1 MREGRSPLRLG
12 AASAQ
17 PVPYALA
24 PRGAAPAAF
33 LWKGLIAAG
42 PVARPRNAAIAAAV
56 LAALMFALAQT
67 PWRELVG
74 DLGLMLFAFALMLP
88 QFGPMVDQR
97 GLRETLDTLDIYKAA
112 PVRGAQV
119 AFGQLLTP
127 VVLMTAT
134 QWWLLALWLVSSLAL
149 GIAPWAYGA
158 YPALGVLGVVL
169 LTPPLAMLMLC
180 LPFAGVLWFPAWA
193 PAFSARGGG
202 FEVVGQRMVF
212 GLVFMVVMGLA
223 LLPAGA
229 VVVGAWLA
237 GGYVGWP
244 VSGMLAG
251 MLVATAIVSG
261 EAALAL
267 RLLGRRIDRFDL
279 SLE

>member
-1 MREGRSPLRLG
+1 
-12 AASAQ
+12 
-17 PVPYALA
+17 
-24 PRGAAPAAF
+24 
-33 LWKGLIAAG
+33 
-42 PVARPRNAAIAAAV
+42 
-56 LAALMFALAQT
+56 
-67 PWRELVG
+67 
-74 DLGLMLFAFALMLP
+74 MLFAFALMLP
-88 QFGPMVDQR
+88 LFGPMVAQR

-244 VSGMLAG
+244 FTGMLAG
-251 MLVATAIVSG
+251 MLLATAIVAG

-267 RLLGRRIDRFDL
+267 RLLGRRIDCFDL